1 MFLEEIAAIS
11 GEFDVNTI
19 FHSRVLKISLY
30 QGEQVWERGE
40 GGCWGIRP
48 FCRGTLRRAGPRKLW
63 QGGRKVSGN
72 RKPHTAC
79 VQVYYFNSSTD
90 LPKGDISSQCEATSA
105 PCPARQP
112 QIVQQHMFFLLNL
125 VPRRWASAELTL
137 HEEGSMFGSA
147 IASSR
152 SDKGKVSE
160 VRFSNF
166 SYILLMKGGLLVAVA
181 ADSSSLGARMAGS
194 VYIYYL

>member
-11 GEFDVNTI
+11 GEFDVNTN
-19 FHSRVLKISLY
+19 FHSRVLKRSFF
-30 QGEQVWERGE
+30 QGEQIWERGE

-63 QGGRKVSGN
+63 QGGCKVSGN
-72 RKPHTAC
+72 THTAC

-152 SDKGKVSE
+152 SDKGE
-160 VRFSNF
+160 V
-166 SYILLMKGGLLVAVA
+166 
-181 ADSSSLGARMAGS
+181 
-194 VYIYYL
+194 

>member
-19 FHSRVLKISLY
+19 FHSRVLKRSFFE
-30 QGEQVWERGE
+30 GEQVWERGE
-40 GGCWGIRP
+40 GGCRGIRP
-48 FCRGTLRRAGPRKLW
+48 FCWGSLRRAGPRKLW
-63 QGGRKVSGN
+63 QGSQKVLGN

-112 QIVQQHMFFLLNL
+112 QIVEQHMFFLLNL
-125 VPRRWASAELTL
+125 VPQRWASAELTL

-147 IASSR
+147 IASSQ
-152 SDKGKVSE
+152 SDKGEVSE
-160 VRFSNF
+160 AKFANF
-166 SYILLMKGGLLVAVA
+166 SYILLIKGGLLVAVA

>member
-1 MFLEEIAAIS
+1 
-11 GEFDVNTI
+11 
-19 FHSRVLKISLY
+19 
-30 QGEQVWERGE
+30 
-40 GGCWGIRP
+40 
-48 FCRGTLRRAGPRKLW
+48 
-63 QGGRKVSGN
+63 
-72 RKPHTAC
+72 
-79 VQVYYFNSSTD
+79 
-90 LPKGDISSQCEATSA
+90 
-105 PCPARQP
+105 
-112 QIVQQHMFFLLNL
+112 MFFLQLLLNL
-125 VPRRWASAELTL
+125 VPRRWASTELTL